1 MPHYQVVAKALAA
14 AQKASVHAACWLKKP
29 SIAVALL
36 CSTKNINNKTI
47 NQPMWHGDIVTAS
60 HVVTVPCK
68 KVALWLLHCACKKRS

>member
-1 MPHYQVVAKALAA
+1 VESLAA

-29 SIAVALL
+29 SIAIPLF
-36 CSTKNINNKTI
+36 CSAKNNNKTN
-47 NQPMWHGDIVTAS
+47 NQLMWHGDIVAAS